1 MGLNS
6 LTSMK
11 ESPPSLSQESEVETT
26 WGQLCL
32 AGAYAQLN
40 LGIFYGVLLLFVKD
54 YYLFFIRVCLLDF
67 LCLGSGAVVDKQ
79 RERRYGGGHISC
91 EQIELLYFLN

>member
-1 MGLNS
+1 MGLLNPLLGTRKRLFLPFS
-6 LTSMK
+6 CVDS
-11 ESPPSLSQESEVETT
+11 SCIEVRI
-26 WGQLCL
+26 
-32 AGAYAQLN
+32 
-40 LGIFYGVLLLFVKD
+40 IFLLICFVKD

>member
-40 LGIFYGVLLLFVKD
+40 LGIFYGVLLLFV
-54 YYLFFIRVCLLDF
+54 CL
-67 LCLGSGAVVDKQ
+67 C
-79 RERRYGGGHISC
+79 
-91 EQIELLYFLN
+91 